1 MRVRIIG
8 NVWVDGRALYAG
20 DVADLSDRDA
30 ERLVML
36 GVAVGVAVGESAVV
50 CAAPSQASRMESGRD
65 ARVPSVKAKPAGKK
79 GPKK

>member
-20 DVADLSDRDA
+20 DAADLSDRDA

-36 GVAVGVAVGESAVV
+36 GVAVKSAVA

-65 ARVPSVKAKPAGKK
+65 DRVPSVKARPAGKK

>member
-8 NVWVDGRALYAG
+8 NVWIDGRALYAG
-20 DVADLSDRDA
+20 DVVDLSNRDA

-36 GVAVGVAVGESAVV
+36 GVAVV

-79 GPKK
+79 GPTK

>member
-8 NVWVDGRALYAG
+8 NVWIDGRALYAG

-36 GVAVGVAVGESAVV
+36 GVAVESAVV

>member
-36 GVAVGVAVGESAVV
+36 GVAVESAVV

-65 ARVPSVKAKPAGKK
+65 ARVPSVKAKPAGNK

>member
-8 NVWVDGRALYAG
+8 NVWVDGRALCVG
-20 DVADLSDRDA
+20 EIADLSDRDA
-30 ERLVML
+30 ERLVTL
-36 GVAVGVAVGESAVV
+36 GVAVESAVV
-50 CAAPSQASRMESGRD
+50 CAAPSQASRVESGRG

>member
-20 DVADLSDRDA
+20 DVANLSDRDA

-36 GVAVGVAVGESAVV
+36 GVAVESAVV

>member
-36 GVAVGVAVGESAVV
+36 GVAVESAVV

-79 GPKK
+79 GSKK

>member
-8 NVWVDGRALYAG
+8 NVWIDGRALYAG
-20 DVADLSDRDA
+20 DVVDLGNRDA

-36 GVAVGVAVGESAVV
+36 GVASAVV

>member
-8 NVWVDGRALYAG
+8 NVWIDGRALYAG
-20 DVADLSDRDA
+20 DVVDLSNRDA
-30 ERLVML
+30 ERLVTL
-36 GVAVGVAVGESAVV
+36 GVAGAVKSAVV

>member
-8 NVWVDGRALYAG
+8 NVWIDGRALYAG
-20 DVADLSDRDA
+20 DVADLSARDA

-36 GVAVGVAVGESAVV
+36 GVAVESAVESAVV

-65 ARVPSVKAKPAGKK
+65 DRVPSVKAKPAGKK

>member
-30 ERLVML
+30 ERLVTL
-36 GVAVGVAVGESAVV
+36 GVAVESAVV

-79 GPKK
+79 GGQKK

>member
-36 GVAVGVAVGESAVV
+36 GVAVESAVV

-65 ARVPSVKAKPAGKK
+65 ARIPSIKAKSVGKK

>member
-20 DVADLSDRDA
+20 EAADLSDRDA

-36 GVAVGVAVGESAVV
+36 GVAVA

-65 ARVPSVKAKPAGKK
+65 DRVPSVKARPAGKK

>member
-36 GVAVGVAVGESAVV
+36 GVAGVAVESAVV
-50 CAAPSQASRMESGRD
+50 CAAPSQASRVESGRD

-79 GPKK
+79 GGPKK

>member
-36 GVAVGVAVGESAVV
+36 GVAVESAVV

-65 ARVPSVKAKPAGKK
+65 DRVPSVKAKPAGKK

>member
-36 GVAVGVAVGESAVV
+36 GVAVESAVV

>member
-30 ERLVML
+30 ERLVTL
-36 GVAVGVAVGESAVV
+36 GVAVKSAVKSAVV

>member
-30 ERLVML
+30 EHLVTL
-36 GVAVGVAVGESAVV
+36 GVAVGESAVV

-79 GPKK
+79 GGQKK